1 MRRNRLDFVGSGMV
15 AGQIARVDLLVSPE
29 YEGLRDGRDD
39 EDNFAAVEYTYTLPG
54 VEAVIFLSGHP
65 FAYRVR
71 AIVGEDGR
79 PQLAELHID
88 QPGGEPD
95 VPITADDLRK
105 LAKYLDRLA
114 YAAVDGPRNLASAKF
129 HQPEKKRP
137 GRRGHGEEFYAEVAE
152 YAKQA
157 HRNRH
162 QTGESVR
169 ESIAKHYN
177 VTRDSADKWLA
188 RARKAG
194 LLQTGEL
201 GGKPKRTNPEGEG
214 Q

>member
-1 MRRNRLDFVGSGMV
+1 MGRNRLDFVGPGEI
-15 AGQIARVDLLVSPE
+15 AGQIARVDLLASRE
-29 YEGLRDGRDD
+29 HKGLRDGWDD
-39 EDNFAAVEYTYTLPG
+39 EGNFAAVEYTYTLPG
-54 VEAVIFLSGHP
+54 IEARISLRGHP
-65 FAYRVR
+65 FTYRVR

-88 QPGGEPD
+88 QPAGEPD

-114 YAAVDGPRNLASAKF
+114 YAAVEGPRKLASATEF

-137 GRRGHGEEFYAEVAE
+137 GRRGHGEKFYAEIAE
-152 YAKQA
+152 YAMQA

-162 QTGESVR
+162 RTGESVR
-169 ESIAKHYN
+169 QAIATHYK
-177 VTRDSADKWLA
+177 VSLDTADKWLS

-194 LLQTGEL
+194 HLKPGDL
-201 GGKPKRTNPEGEG
+201 GGQPKARKDTTR
-214 Q
+214 